1 MTQILL
7 PTDTEFVEAVAR
19 SIAKDRLFREASVV
33 LDDMIGVKLDASP
46 LESAFDRVFDMM
58 WSGTTEVDERQKA
71 GYRNDA
77 RAAISAI
84 NLKLLTS

>member
-7 PTDTEFVEAVAR
+7 PADIEFVEAVAR
-19 SIAKDRLFREASVV
+19 AIAKDRLFREASVA

>member
-1 MTQILL
+1 MNQILL
-7 PTDTEFVEAVAR
+7 PTDTEFVETVAR
-19 SIAKDRLFREASVV
+19 SIAKDRLYREASIELSKMV
-33 LDDMIGVKLDASP
+33 GVAVDTSP
-46 LESAFDRVFDMM
+46 LEGTFDRVFDIM
-58 WSGTTEVDERQKA
+58 WSGTTDHDEMQKE